1 MQSIRWLSILTAIVI
16 ITACFFTWVSVE
28 SKDFFVGGFVSSD
41 NSRFGEPGILHVSF
55 CAIIILFL
63 LINKVWSVRTSFF
76 VAAFNVAWAVRN
88 YVVISACSGGVCP
101 EKHTGLYTILIGSI
115 LLLILTPFI
124 VVRFKNTISDQ
135 A

>member
-1 MQSIRWLSILTAIVI
+1 MQSIRWLCVLTAIVI

-28 SKDFFVGGFVSSD
+28 SKNFFVGGFVSSD
-41 NSRFGEPGILHVSF
+41 NSRFGEPGILHVAF
-55 CAIIILFL
+55 CAIIIFFL

-76 VAAFNVAWAVRN
+76 VSAFNVAWAVRN

-115 LLLILTPFI
+115 LLLVLTPFV
-124 VVRFKNTISDQ
+124 VVRSKNTRPDQ